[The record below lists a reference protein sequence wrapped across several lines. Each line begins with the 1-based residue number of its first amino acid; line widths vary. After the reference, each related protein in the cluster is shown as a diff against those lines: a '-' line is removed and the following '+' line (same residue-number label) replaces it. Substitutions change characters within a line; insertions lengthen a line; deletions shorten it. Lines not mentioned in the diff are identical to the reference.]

1 MYVLLVSQVFDQ
13 LDADKSGELSRSELK
28 AAMEVLGLQD
38 QFNLDDIL
46 KLMDEDGNGEISIEE
61 FKNGLPKEVLQA
73 MSAKLNEK
81 GLIEGLWMRYDEEN
95 SIPLNIL
102 KLFHN
107 YYFISQY
114 NFQSSYTHSL
124 LIFYVHVE
132 AIHFY
137 IKTNTAM
144 CFMFYMKSIVV
155 NTVHRI

>member
-1 MYVLLVSQVFDQ
+1 
-13 LDADKSGELSRSELK
+13 
-28 AAMEVLGLQD
+28 
-38 QFNLDDIL
+38 
-46 KLMDEDGNGEISIEE
+46 
-61 FKNGLPKEVLQA
+61 
-73 MSAKLNEK
+73 
-81 GLIEGLWMRYDEEN
+81 MRYDEEN

>member
-1 MYVLLVSQVFDQ
+1 MYVLLISQVFDQ

-81 GLIEGLWMRYDEEN
+81 GLIEGL
-95 SIPLNIL
+95 
-102 KLFHN
+102 
-107 YYFISQY
+107 
-114 NFQSSYTHSL
+114 
-124 LIFYVHVE
+124 
-132 AIHFY
+132 
-137 IKTNTAM
+137 
-144 CFMFYMKSIVV
+144 
-155 NTVHRI
+155 